1 MQFQK
6 LKKGLEMKL
15 KVGDVVTTA
24 LEVLGC
30 SPGTR
35 GVVYEVYQDFD
46 DPKKTGAS
54 IIFENGN
61 YDGFSAEE
69 QEIMLN
75 EEKVMYIPFY
85 LRDYKFENVVKL
97 TQDYEKGL
105 WDEIFR

>member
-1 MQFQK
+1 MN
-6 LKKGLEMKL
+6 L

-30 SPGTR
+30 NPGTR
-35 GVVYEVYQDFD
+35 GVVYEVYEDFD
-46 DPKKTGAS
+46 DPEKTGAS

-69 QEIMLN
+69 QDIMLN
-75 EEKVMYIPFY
+75 EEKVAYVPF
-85 LRDYKFENVVKL
+85 RIREYKFENVLKL
-97 TQDYEKGL
+97 TQDFKNGV